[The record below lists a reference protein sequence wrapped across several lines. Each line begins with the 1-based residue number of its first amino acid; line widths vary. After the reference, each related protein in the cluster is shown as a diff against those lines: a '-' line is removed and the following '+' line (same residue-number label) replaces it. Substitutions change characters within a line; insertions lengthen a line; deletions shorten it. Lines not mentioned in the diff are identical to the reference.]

1 MDSNEIQRL
10 IDLLDQN
17 YTWPD
22 YYQFKFIV
30 KVTDKDK
37 IEMYFRENDQ
47 IDMKPSK
54 NGNYLSISVKRLIS
68 HSHEV
73 LAVYSEVSK
82 IEGVITL

>member
-1 MDSNEIQRL
+1 MDSKELERL

-17 YTWPD
+17 YDWPD

-30 KVTDKDK
+30 KVADRSK

-68 HSHEV
+68 HSQEV